1 MRPGLLPEVARFAAV
16 GVVNTATYYGSYLL
30 LVQVLPYLVA
40 HVLAFAISMT
50 GSFLL
55 NCLVTYR
62 TRPTWRKLLLFPLT
76 VAANFTITT
85 VGVAVLVE
93 LLSVDQRVAPLL
105 AAVVAIP
112 LTFVATRA
120 VLVGR
125 TPEVAA
131 SSPQPTRAPR

>member
-1 MRPGLLPEVARFAAV
+1 MRPGLLPEVVRFALV
-16 GVVNTATYYGSYLL
+16 GGVNTLTYYGSYLL
-30 LVQVLPYLVA
+30 LLLVLPYLAA
-40 HVLAFAISMT
+40 HVLAFGISML

-62 TRPTWRKLLLFPLT
+62 TRPTWRKLALFPLT
-76 VAANFTITT
+76 VAANFTVST

-93 LLSVDQRVAPLL
+93 LAGLNPRVAALL

-112 LTFVATRA
+112 LTFLATRA

-125 TPEVAA
+125 
-131 SSPQPTRAPR
+131 

>member
-1 MRPGLLPEVARFAAV
+1 MRPGLLPEVGRFAAV

-62 TRPTWRKLLLFPLT
+62 TRPTWRKFLLFPLT

-131 SSPQPTRAPR
+131 SPPQPTRAPR

>member
-1 MRPGLLPEVARFAAV
+1 MRPGLLPEVARFALV
-16 GVVNTATYYGSYLL
+16 GVVNTLTYYGSYLL
-30 LVQVLPYLVA
+30 LVLALPYLAA

-55 NCLVTYR
+55 NCRFTYR
-62 TRPTWRKLLLFPLT
+62 TAPTWRKFALFPLT

-93 LLSVDQRVAPLL
+93 LLSVDERVAPLL
-105 AAVVAIP
+105 AAGVAIP
-112 LTFVATRA
+112 LTFLATRA

-125 TPEVAA
+125 TPQAVLADELAET
-131 SSPQPTRAPR
+131 SR